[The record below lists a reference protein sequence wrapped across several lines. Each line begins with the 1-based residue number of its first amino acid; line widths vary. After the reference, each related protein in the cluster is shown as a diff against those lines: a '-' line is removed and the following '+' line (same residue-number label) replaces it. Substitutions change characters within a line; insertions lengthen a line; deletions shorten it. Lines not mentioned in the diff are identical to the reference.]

1 MNWKTLMQDIP
12 YQVIGEGNSE
22 EITSIEY
29 DSRKVRQ
36 GSAFV
41 AVAGG
46 AFDGHDFIAQA
57 AEAGAVLAVVEKEI
71 KEIPKGMCVVKV
83 ESTLAAMPRMA
94 VRFYG
99 RPSESMYMIGV
110 TGTKGKTT
118 TTTLIYRILM
128 AAGRKTGL
136 VGTIENRIGD
146 EVLPS
151 QYTTPQAFDLQQ
163 LFSQMREEEVHSLVM
178 EVSSH
183 SLALHRVEGTH
194 FDLALFTNLSLDHLD
209 FHKTMEAYLE
219 AKMLLF
225 KRSRLGL
232 SNIDD
237 EAGRKVYDAG
247 YCRMLSYAIDREA
260 DYKAENIHM
269 DIHGVE
275 YDLRYKENEEQ
286 KTLHIAYPYPG
297 RFNVYNTMAA
307 AAAALVAGVSP
318 DIIVSELGRKDRIV
332 RGRFQT
338 VHGPNQVAAVV
349 DYSHAPDALL
359 NVLETIEEFRTH
371 KIITVFGC
379 GGDRDRSKRPVMGKI
394 AGEHSDYVI
403 ATSDNPR
410 TEDPYAI
417 LQEVEKGIQE
427 TNCPYEVIENRRA
440 AIQRAAA
447 IAEPGDIILIAGK
460 GHEDYQIIGR
470 EKIHFDDVEE
480 IEKAF
485 AGGTL

>member
-1 MNWKTLMQDIP
+1 MNWKMLMQDIS
-12 YQVIGEGNSE
+12 YEIIGGSGSE
-22 EITSIEY
+22 EILSIEY
-29 DSRKVRQ
+29 DSRKVKP

-41 AVAGG
+41 AVSGG
-46 AFDGHDFIAQA
+46 AFDGHDFLEQA
-57 AEAGAVLAVVEKEI
+57 AEAGAVLAVVEKTPAR
-71 KEIPKGMCVVKV
+71 IPEGMRVIKV
-83 ESTLAAMPRMA
+83 ESTLAAMPLMA
-94 VRFYG
+94 VRFYQ

-128 AAGRKTGL
+128 AAGRKAGL
-136 VGTIENRIGD
+136 VGTIENRIG
-146 EVLPS
+146 EEIIPS
-151 QYTTPQAFDLQQ
+151 QYTTPQAFDLQK
-163 LFSQMREEEVHSLVM
+163 LFSEMKSRDVHSLVM

-183 SLALHRVEGTH
+183 SLALHRVDGTH

-219 AKMLLF
+219 AKMTLF

-237 EAGRKVYDAG
+237 PAGRKVYEAA
-247 YCRMLSYAIDREA
+247 YCRMLSCAIDQEA
-260 DYKAENIHM
+260 DYRAKNIRM

-275 YDLRYKENEEQ
+275 YDLQYRKDGEE
-286 KTLHIAYPYPG
+286 KTLHIRYPYPG

-307 AAAALVAGVSP
+307 AAASIVAGVEP
-318 DIIVSELGRKDRIV
+318 EAIAEELCRKDRTV

-338 VHGPNQVAAVV
+338 VHGPNHVAAVV

-371 KIITVFGC
+371 RIITVFGC

-417 LQEVEKGIQE
+417 LKEVEEGIKE
-427 TNCPYEVIENRRA
+427 TKCPYEVIENRRA
-440 AIQRAAA
+440 AIRRAVSV
-447 IAEPGDIILIAGK
+447 AEPGDIILIAGK

-480 IEKAF
+480 VEKAF
-485 AGGTL
+485 AGGTE

>member
-1 MNWKTLMQDIP
+1 MLFMKLSLLLD
-12 YQVIGEGNSE
+12 
-22 EITSIEY
+22 EIVQTALPDCDVTDVCS
-29 DSRKVRQ
+29 DTRKIQ
-36 GSAFV
+36 KGSLFV
-41 AVAGG
+41 CIKG
-46 AFDGHDFIAQA
+46 ANFDGHEHAAQA
-57 AEAGAVLAVVEKEI
+57 LEQGACAVVCDHPLGTGKEI
-71 KEIPKGMCVVKV
+71 VVPN
-83 ESTLAAMPRMA
+83 TRLAYARLCAAFCGNPERNM
-94 VRFYG
+94 RFV
-99 RPSESMYMIGV
+99 GV
-110 TGTKGKTT
+110 TGTNGKTT
-118 TTTLIYRILM
+118 TTNPIKSILTR
-128 AAGRKTGL
+128 AGHKVGL
-136 VGTIENRIGD
+136 VGTIQNEIGD
-146 EVLPS
+146 EVVTAHR
-151 QYTTPQAFDLQQ
+151 TTPDAYELYH
-163 LFSQMREEEVHSLVM
+163 LFRRMADAGCDTVVM

-183 SLALHRVEGTH
+183 SLALHGVDGTH

-237 EAGRKVYDAG
+237 EAGRRVYDAG

-260 DYKAENIHM
+260 DYKAENIRM

-275 YDLRYKENEEQ
+275 YDLVYKENEEQ

-371 KIITVFGC
+371 RIITVFGC

-417 LQEVEKGIQE
+417 LEEVEAGVRE

-485 AGGTL
+485 AGGTI

>member
-183 SLALHRVEGTH
+183 SLALHRVDGTH

-209 FHKTMEAYLE
+209 FHKTMENY
-219 AKMLLF
+219 AKEKQKLF
-225 KRSRLGL
+225 LQIKEEGTCFV
-232 SNIDD
+232 NIDD
-237 EAGRKVYDAG
+237 AYASYFLLPDNRTLTYGMHASDYQISEVSLLENSSCFQVNGIEYEIKLLGKHNIYNMTCVIAYLNELQVEEKKIQEVVGMLEAPRGRMDVISFSNRKVMID
-247 YCRMLSYAIDREA
+247 YA
-260 DYKAENIHM
+260 H
-269 DIHGVE
+269 
-275 YDLRYKENEEQ
+275 
-286 KTLHIAYPYPG
+286 T
-297 RFNVYNTMAA
+297 
-307 AAAALVAGVSP
+307 
-318 DIIVSELGRKDRIV
+318 
-332 RGRFQT
+332 
-338 VHGPNQVAAVV
+338 
-349 DYSHAPDALL
+349 PDAVEKVLL
-359 NVLETIEEFRTH
+359 ATREIPHH
-371 KIITVFGC
+371 KIVTILGC
-379 GGDRDRSKRPVMGKI
+379 GGDRDAFKRPIMGKI
-394 AGEHSDYVI
+394 ATDLSDYVI
-403 ATSDNPR
+403 FTSDNPR
-410 TEDPYAI
+410 NEDPMHI
-417 LQEVEKGIQE
+417 LNDITKSLQKK
-427 TNCPYEVIENRRA
+427 NFEVIENRKE
-440 AIQRAAA
+440 AIDKGIQTL
-447 IAEPGDIILIAGK
+447 EKNDILLLLGK
-460 GHEDYQIIGR
+460 GHENYQIIHNT
-470 EKIHFDDVEE
+470 KYDFDDKIIAETI
-480 IEKAF
+480 IEKMYKE
-485 AGGTL
+485 